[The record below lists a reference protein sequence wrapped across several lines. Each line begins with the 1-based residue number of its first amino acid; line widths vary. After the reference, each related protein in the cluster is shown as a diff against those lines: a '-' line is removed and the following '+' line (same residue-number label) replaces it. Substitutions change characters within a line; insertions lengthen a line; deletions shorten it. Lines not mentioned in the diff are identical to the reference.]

1 MLYIKFK
8 EWDIKSLKIACREA
22 ERLWYVEYDSSIA
35 IDFEWIWILKL
46 DSMKVYYTTKYSEE
60 EIIKQWFKH
69 HKINP
74 LRKLYYYLTT

>member
-22 ERLWYVEYDSSIA
+22 ERLGYIESEWVIDENIWSSTLLLRHWEYYISFYWKNELIRKWYKE
-35 IDFEWIWILKL
+35 
-46 DSMKVYYTTKYSEE
+46 
-60 EIIKQWFKH
+60 